1 MENKNCLSAIKSKYR
16 NLTKKERQL
25 ADYMLE
31 NFEAVVPMSTAELAR
46 NAGAVLYILLM
57 RAIGFVGRFVYPAL
71 YKLCRNNENT
81 VSLIGFLYV

>member
-25 ADYMLE
+25 ADYVLE

-46 NAGAVLYILLM
+46 NAGMVFLAAHERGAAHKRRKHPDNTEHM
-57 RAIGFVGRFVYPAL
+57 NE
-71 YKLCRNNENT
+71 RNGHE
-81 VSLIGFLYV
+81 

>member
-25 ADYMLE
+25 ADYVLE

-46 NAGAVLYILLM
+46 NAGAVLSFADTGDRVCRSVCIS
-57 RAIGFVGRFVYPAL
+57 GFV
-71 YKLCRNNENT
+71 
-81 VSLIGFLYV
+81 